1 MRFLFFCYVQQKPG
15 KDLTEEVRGLFLRVA
30 QKLEISVL
38 GDSRRHSRHQRHPT
52 SEPTKAALD
61 RPSALDHQSAVNR
74 RHKQL
79 AINTAAVA

>member
-38 GDSRRHSRHQRHPT
+38 GALLLAPT
-52 SEPTKAALD
+52 LATPTAPHERANKSGARSPISTRSPVGSQPQA
-61 RPSALDHQSAVNR
+61 
-74 RHKQL
+74 
-79 AINTAAVA
+79 